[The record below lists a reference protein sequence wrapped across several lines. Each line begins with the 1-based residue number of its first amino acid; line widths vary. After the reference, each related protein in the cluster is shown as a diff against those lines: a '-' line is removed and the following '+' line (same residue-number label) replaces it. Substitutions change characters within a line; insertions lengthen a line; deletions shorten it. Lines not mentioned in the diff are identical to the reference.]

1 MKKLSAFYL
10 AAGLVAAS
18 ALPLLAQQSASIEIP
33 GYLNPKTGTF
43 RPKAATTPTPD
54 TAPKLTTYTGTLE
67 FNYTITLETAV
78 PSGDVVHCEATAEL
92 VDVPTSGS
100 NENVITEEASVNAT
114 VKGSTATCTV
124 KIPYSWPLA
133 NAAVD
138 SVSRTYAVVITPPSI
153 VNETD
158 AQAVRRSTQY
168 LPPIAVP
175 KSGTTTTDTID
186 ATI

>member
-18 ALPLLAQQSASIEIP
+18 ALPLAAQQSTSAEIP

-43 RPKAATTPTPD
+43 RLKATATPTPD
-54 TAPKLTTYTGTLE
+54 TAPKLTTYAGTLE
-67 FNYTITLETAV
+67 FNFTINLDTSV

-92 VDVPTSGS
+92 ADVPTTGS
-100 NENVITEEASVNAT
+100 NENVITEEATTNAT
-114 VKGSTATCTV
+114 VKGSAAACTV
-124 KIPYSWPLA
+124 KIPYSWALA
-133 NAAVD
+133 SGSED
-138 SVSRTYAVVITPPSI
+138 SVSLTYAIAIVPPSV

-168 LPPIAVP
+168 LAPISVL
-175 KSGTTTTDTID
+175 KSGTTTTETID